1 VNIDALQ
8 RFNTAF
14 LFGTDAQQWYERLRD
29 RTGFV
34 VVPPEAIGNATTIG
48 TRLYQT
54 DGSRT
59 EAAPGLAHYRLV
71 FVSEDTQQKVFTLV
85 PGARIVGGARPNQTL
100 TVETDVTVGSYD
112 TTYEREVQ
120 TGANGN
126 YSVTVPYA
134 SEYRVGG
141 ESVTV
146 TETDVQNGTR
156 VTVY

>member
-1 VNIDALQ
+1 VNLDALQ

-34 VVPPEAIGNATTIG
+34 VVPSEAVGNATTIG
-48 TRLYQT
+48 TGVGPRRPQ
-54 DGSRT
+54 GSLITVSYSSPRT
-59 EAAPGLAHYRLV
+59 PNRRCSRSSLERESVGEAR
-71 FVSEDTQQKVFTLV
+71 S
-85 PGARIVGGARPNQTL
+85 NQTL
-100 TVETDVTVGSYD
+100 TVETDVTVGSYE

-120 TGANGN
+120 TRANGN
-126 YSVTVPYA
+126 YNVTVPYA
-134 SEYRVGG
+134 SEYRVAG

-156 VTVY
+156 VTVK